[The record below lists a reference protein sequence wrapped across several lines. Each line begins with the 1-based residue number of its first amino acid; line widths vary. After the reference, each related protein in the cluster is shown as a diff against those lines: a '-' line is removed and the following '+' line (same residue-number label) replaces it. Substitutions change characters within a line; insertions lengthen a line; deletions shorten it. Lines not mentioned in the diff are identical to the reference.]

1 VDERPYGG
9 TCALR
14 GCDPKKILVGAAE
27 LKDWSDRMRGSSIA
41 GETRI
46 EWADLM
52 RFKRTFTDPVPE
64 KREADLIKA
73 GVTTYHGAARFSG
86 PASLSVAGDLLPA
99 RHIVLATGARPTTL
113 ELDGE
118 AHLITSTD
126 FLDLQRLPRRICF
139 IGGGYIAFEFAHVA
153 ARAGASPVILQRG
166 PRVLAGFEP
175 GLVDRIVDV
184 SRAIGIDVRT
194 GVQID
199 VVEKHSESFRVVGH
213 ASGAAVAI
221 DCDLV
226 TRPGA
231 LPISMGWRSKRA
243 TSSAPIKGSRST
255 SSCRAEVIR
264 PSMRRA
270 TRRTAAAFR

>member
-1 VDERPYGG
+1 MSPFDLIVVGTGGAGTAAALRCAQARWRVAIVDERPYGG

-27 LKDWSDRMRGSSIA
+27 LKDCSDRMRGSGIA

-64 KREADLIKA
+64 KREPDLIKA
-73 GVTTYHGAARFSG
+73 GVTAYHGAARFRG

-153 ARAGASPVILQRG
+153 ARAGASPVILQR
-166 PRVLAGFEP
+166 
-175 GLVDRIVDV
+175 DRN
-184 SRAIGIDVRT
+184 
-194 GVQID
+194 
-199 VVEKHSESFRVVGH
+199 
-213 ASGAAVAI
+213 
-221 DCDLV
+221 
-226 TRPGA
+226 
-231 LPISMGWRSKRA
+231 
-243 TSSAPIKGSRST
+243 
-255 SSCRAEVIR
+255 
-264 PSMRRA
+264 RRA
-270 TRRTAAAFR
+270 NRRANRCRRKTFRKLSSGWARERCRRCHRLRFGRSRGRARCRSRWAGARSGQRRAHR